1 MTPTDPGARNTGY
14 DTHNPCRLT
23 CPCRDGPFISSR
35 AKQQRACAVDFSGS
49 RQHWS
54 GRERSGH
61 LRHRNSRIGNFL
73 GKLAAPVSAA
83 YQGTFTGT
91 GNYPSGANSG
101 SSAFSFSGWA
111 GGIPSGIFVGLGDL
125 DLSEN
130 LTLTAFDSS
139 NNQITTPRL
148 NDAVFLSANV
158 ASELVAANMPGYKF
172 SAGVYSFYGSFV
184 PGNPSVLVSLPTS
197 QALGS
202 IQVTKDASF
211 GVTLSAP
218 TTAAPEP
225 GSMALLGLGLA
236 GFGLLKFRRK

>member
-1 MTPTDPGARNTGY
+1 MALSSAAALNSSAPVQLTFPGAANTGPVANAPGIFA
-14 DTHNPCRLT
+14 TVT
-23 CPCRDGPFISSR
+23 AGSGS
-35 AKQQRACAVDFSGS
+35 FSGS
-49 RQHWS
+49 W
-54 GRERSGH
+54 
-61 LRHRNSRIGNFL
+61 
-73 GKLAAPVSAA
+73 AAPVSAA

-139 NNQITTPRL
+139 NNQITTPWL